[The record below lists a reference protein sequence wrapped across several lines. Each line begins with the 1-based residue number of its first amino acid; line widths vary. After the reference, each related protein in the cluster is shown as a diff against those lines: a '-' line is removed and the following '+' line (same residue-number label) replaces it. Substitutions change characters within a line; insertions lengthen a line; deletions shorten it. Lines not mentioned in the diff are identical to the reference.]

1 VIRVD
6 IDEAA
11 ATDDEL
17 IASYLEAGFSEETA
31 RAYVAVIR
39 NPGEYFVD

>member
-1 VIRVD
+1 VIRLD
-6 IDEAA
+6 IDEAT
-11 ATDDEL
+11 ATDAEL
-17 IASYLEAGFSEETA
+17 IAAYIEAGVSEETA